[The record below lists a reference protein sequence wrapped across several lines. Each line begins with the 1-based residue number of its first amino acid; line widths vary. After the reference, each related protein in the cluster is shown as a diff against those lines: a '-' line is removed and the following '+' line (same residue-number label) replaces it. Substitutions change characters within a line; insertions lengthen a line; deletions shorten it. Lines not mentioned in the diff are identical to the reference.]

1 MLMIG
6 IDVAQALSRAR
17 PEAAPPPQHHAGVV
31 VMRRAAMG
39 AARTRGAG
47 GRRCALFLMHRL
59 LYTQQ
64 GLEFALAQ
72 LQRVQTARIEVRG
85 ARGVIAGA
93 LSFDRVVVDHAAV
106 RVEADDVSGTPA
118 FFGLLR
124 GKLTVTDGSDRPGR
138 GPHQGSRAATRN
150 RDPLPAR
157 VVEHR
162 GAGFRRA
169 AGRRHAQDRQRLH
182 AESVRGDLSM
192 TRWRIDVD
200 PVVVEDPAGRVTGN
214 VFLRGTLPLG
224 LRGEVSGR
232 WRLPDEAHVSLL
244 GPREGQARPARHRRV
259 TDRTREARILR
270 YRPRPQPRSARRGHA
285 PRRRIRWFAMGTR
298 GTTAAG
304 QRFPLRRC
312 APRRDRRERHADLP
326 DVRPGAA
333 TGARL
338 RRDTRRACSTSW
350 P

>member
-1 MLMIG
+1 
-6 IDVAQALSRAR
+6 
-17 PEAAPPPQHHAGVV
+17 
-31 VMRRAAMG
+31 MRRL
-39 AARTRGAG
+39 RWVTL
-47 GRRCALFLMHRL
+47 ALVVLAVGVFAFLMQRL

-72 LQRVQTARIEVRG
+72 LQRVETARIEVRG

-124 GKLTVTDGSDRPGR
+124 GKLTVTDGSVGRVEVLIKDR
-138 GPHQGSRAATRN
+138 GPQPETEIHF
-150 RDPLPAR
+150 LPAWLSIVAPD
-157 VVEHR
+157 VVV
-162 GAGFRRA
+162 RRA
-169 AGRRHAQDRQRLH
+169 GVTLKTGQRLH

-200 PVVVEDPAGRVTGN
+200 SAVVEDPAGSVTGN
-214 VFLRGTLPLG
+214 VYLRGTLPLG

-232 WRLPDEAHVSLL
+232 WRLPDERTYRFSARVKGRLDRLGIDVSL
-244 GPREGQARPARHRRV
+244 
-259 TDRTREARILR
+259 DRTGEARILR
-270 YRPRPQPRSARRGHA
+270 YRPRPEPRSARRGHA
-285 PRRRIRWFAMGTR
+285 PRRRIRWIAMGTPR
-298 GTTAAG
+298 TTAAG
-304 QRFPLRRC
+304 QRFPVRRC
-312 APRRDRRERHADLP
+312 PPRCDRRERHADVP

-338 RRDTRRACSTSW
+338 RQVR
-350 P
+350 